1 MTKDKEGRKEVQ
13 GNLIHGTTPEER
25 FLEIHGMT
33 IEEWSA
39 MKFKDKTGMT
49 PDEWYV
55 NKVKSTTPFDFI
67 NECYG
72 TVTED
77 DIKLVKDLQLL
88 GIKDGVINILLHYV
102 AIFSRIGMVH
112 PLVKEMG
119 ENWHKENISTV
130 EKAINFVREEQ
141 KKYTESSEK
150 DL

>member
-1 MTKDKEGRKEVQ
+1 MTKDKKGRNEVQ
-13 GNLIHGTTPEER
+13 GSLTN
-25 FLEIHGMT
+25 GMT

-39 MKFKDKTGMT
+39 MKFKDKTGVT
-49 PDEWYV
+49 PDEWYA
-55 NKVKSTTPFDFI
+55 NKMQTTTPFDFI

-102 AIFSRIGMVH
+102 VIFSRVGMVH
-112 PLVKEMG
+112 SLVKEMG
-119 ENWHKENISTV
+119 GNWHKENISTV

-141 KKYTESSEK
+141 KKVAGSSEK

>member
-13 GNLIHGTTPEER
+13 GNLIQ
-25 FLEIHGMT
+25 GMT